1 MGKCSRGYKMQ
12 VHAVEVNKVEADTG
26 HELSDTFY
34 RVCSFCEK
42 LIRITPSN
50 FNSCLRLGNGKF
62 YCPFCLRNNFHHRSS
77 RNVLVFSF
85 RGIIGYY
92 YYRFYDVTPMK
103 MWVSQIERYVEKHS
117 STGLQN
123 PTLSYDPSTFLWFA
137 DFNRIGTDHFKA
149 PFDELLSTVEVMFE
163 TFELKKFYPPHTTQE
178 MWGRFSKAIT
188 LYYEQ
193 RKRPKGRRMLI
204 PTFSKLLIQE
214 KESFWDTT
222 RDFVRNHL
230 VLK

>member
-1 MGKCSRGYKMQ
+1 MQ
-12 VHAVEVNKVEADTG
+12 VHDVEVNKVESDTG
-26 HELSDTFY
+26 AELSDTFY

-42 LIRITPSN
+42 LIQITPTN

-92 YYRFYDVTPMK
+92 YHRFYDVTPMR
-103 MWVSQIERYVEKHS
+103 MWVSQIERFIDKHAAL
-117 STGLQN
+117 GLQN
-123 PTLSYDPSTFLWFA
+123 PTLAYDPSTFLWFA

-149 PFDELLSTVEVMFE
+149 PYDELLKTIRAMYE
-163 TFELKKFYPPHTTQE
+163 TFELKKHFTPHVDQE
-178 MWGRFSKAIT
+178 MWSRFEKAAT

-204 PTFSKLLIQE
+204 PTFSKLMTTE
-214 KESFWDTT
+214 KEAFMDQT
-222 RDFVRNHL
+222 RDFVRSGV